1 MTKAIS
7 LREARAGDLSAAYA
21 LFRRSIYDYLFRV
34 GFVDEAAARN
44 PPVESSW
51 KRQGRW
57 ITHLWGTAA
66 ENWVAEG
73 AGGGLVGWALSVLR
87 DGHLELSMFF
97 VEPGVQSGGI
107 GRALLARAFPDGRA
121 RGKSIVATQ
130 DERALSL
137 YLRSGVHHRTT
148 SLDVKLVAGPVVPA
162 TDLVFERLAPGPEA
176 ISAIGALE
184 REVLGFRRDEDIGFL
199 LGMRPAFLARR
210 GGRPAGY
217 AFGIQPNPPDAD
229 DFEPTAGPM
238 AALDPA
244 DIPALIDHVTREG
257 PEGQGFFV
265 TVPMANRVALD
276 HLLRARGGRL
286 DPFYLMILCSDDA
299 ARFDRYIHTSP
310 SFIL

>member
-1 MTKAIS
+1 MTNAIS
-7 LREARAGDLSAAYA
+7 LRTARDTDLPAAYA

-34 GFVDEAAARN
+34 GFVDEAAAKN

-51 KRQGRW
+51 KRQGAW
-57 ITHLWGTAA
+57 MNHLWGTAA
-66 ENWVAEG
+66 ENWVAED
-73 AGGGLVGWALSVLR
+73 AAGGLVGWAMSVIR
-87 DGHLELSMFF
+87 DGHLELAMFF
-97 VEPGVQSGGI
+97 VAPDVQSRGI
-107 GRALLARAFPDGRA
+107 GRELLARAFPDGRA
-121 RGKSIVATQ
+121 REKSIVATQ

-148 SLDVKLVAGPVVPA
+148 ALDVKLVAGPVAPA

-176 ISAIGALE
+176 VSAIGALE

-199 LGMRPAFLARR
+199 LGLRPAFLARR
-210 GGRPAGY
+210 GGTPAGY

-238 AALDPA
+238 GALDPA
-244 DIPALIDHVTREG
+244 DVPALIDHVTREG
-257 PEGQGFFV
+257 PEGQGFFI
-265 TVPMANRVALD
+265 TVPMANRIALD

-299 ARFDRYIHTSP
+299 ARFDRYVHTSP